1 MHKSLQSPHKHREA
15 KQYAAKKQWIT
26 EEIKEEIKKYLE
38 KKWQQNIMTQNL
50 LDIAKVVLR
59 EFYSNATSL
68 QDPRKITNNLN
79 LHLTQLDKEEQTK
92 LKLV

>member
-1 MHKSLQSPHKHREA
+1 
-15 KQYAAKKQWIT
+15 
-26 EEIKEEIKKYLE
+26 
-38 KKWQQNIMTQNL
+38 MTQNL
-50 LDIAKVVLR
+50 LDIAKAVLR